1 MERIVRSDDYLIH
14 YKSKKNKLIITLPQ
28 TFGSLTNSRGKIS
41 RRRTEISESE
51 LGLLLQ
57 ITRMIFER
65 MVDDG

>member
-1 MERIVRSDDYLIH
+1 MERIIKSDDYLIH
-14 YKSKKNKLIITLPQ
+14 YKIEKNKIIITLPQ

-57 ITRMIFER
+57 ITRLIFER
-65 MVDDG
+65 MAEDG